1 MLKINT
7 CYGKIDSDLLTRLSS
22 IKLVAFDI
30 DGSLT
35 DGGIYYDNHD
45 IELKAFN
52 VKDGFGVVTLIKEGI
67 ECAVITGRNA
77 KLTERRMQ
85 DLKVSHIIQGEADK
99 GKALTNLCQSLSIE
113 PEDAVCFGDDL
124 NDMPM
129 FRIAG
134 VVVCPQDAHP
144 FIKNHADYIT
154 TLPGGHGAF
163 RELCDLILIAK
174 GIMTVD
180 GGFVDERY

>member
-85 DLKVSHIIQGEADK
+85 DLKVSHIIQ
-99 GKALTNLCQSLSIE
+99 C
-113 PEDAVCFGDDL
+113 
-124 NDMPM
+124 
-129 FRIAG
+129 
-134 VVVCPQDAHP
+134 
-144 FIKNHADYIT
+144 
-154 TLPGGHGAF
+154 
-163 RELCDLILIAK
+163 
-174 GIMTVD
+174 
-180 GGFVDERY
+180 

>member
-67 ECAVITGRNA
+67 ECAVGRA
-77 KLTERRMQ
+77 VVEIQHRL
-85 DLKVSHIIQGEADK
+85 HIPIFY
-99 GKALTNLCQSLSIE
+99 SI
-113 PEDAVCFGDDL
+113 P
-124 NDMPM
+124 
-129 FRIAG
+129 
-134 VVVCPQDAHP
+134 
-144 FIKNHADYIT
+144 
-154 TLPGGHGAF
+154 
-163 RELCDLILIAK
+163 
-174 GIMTVD
+174 
-180 GGFVDERY
+180 